1 MAKVYLGEH
10 LHRRSRRALSTG
22 AFDGRPTDAN
32 HRRGYH
38 LVSASTS
45 QRAFILA
52 NNPKD
57 LF

>member
-10 LHRRSRRALSTG
+10 LPRLYWLVLSTS
-22 AFDGRPTDAN
+22 AFDGCPTGAN
-32 HRRGYH
+32 HRCGYH

>member
-1 MAKVYLGEH
+1 MAKVYVGTPATSISHDPL
-10 LHRRSRRALSTG
+10 TG
-22 AFDGRPTDAN
+22 AFEGRPTGAN
-32 HRRGYH
+32 HRCGYH